1 MNDSSRPGRMDL
13 PERPASRSQ
22 AQLIE
27 RGGPQFWDELQHRL
41 AAAVDSLY
49 LQDLAGMITSF
60 GGGIRV
66 TLNRPGKVFNH
77 DYTDVTFKRSP
88 AEIRCTS
95 LNDGSYTLRFCV
107 TADNQV
113 AVTSTRRN
121 QIMNSEQACEHIMT
135 LLLKASE
142 RQ

>member
-1 MNDSSRPGRMDL
+1 MDL

-27 RGGPQFWDELQHRL
+27 RCGPQFWDELQHKL

-49 LQDLAGMITSF
+49 LHDLAGMITSF

-77 DYTDVTFKRSP
+77 DYTDVIFKRSP
-88 AEIRCTS
+88 AEIRCAS
-95 LNDGSYTLRFCV
+95 LNDGTYTLRFCV
-107 TADNQV
+107 TADNKV

-121 QIMNSEQACEHIMT
+121 QVMNPEQACEHIMT
-135 LLLKASE
+135 LLLNASG

>member
-1 MNDSSRPGRMDL
+1 MDDSSRPGRMHL
-13 PERPASRSQ
+13 PDRPASRSQ
-22 AQLIE
+22 TQLIE
-27 RGGPQFWDELQHRL
+27 RGGQQFWTELQGKL
-41 AAAVDSLY
+41 AAAVDALY

-77 DYTDVTFKRSP
+77 DYTDITFKRSP
-88 AEIRCTS
+88 SEIRCTT
-95 LNDGSYTLRFCV
+95 LNDGTYTLRFCV
-107 TADNQV
+107 TANNKV

-121 QIMNSEQACEHIMT
+121 QVMNPEEACEHIMT
-135 LLLKASE
+135 LLLNASE

>member
-27 RGGPQFWDELQHRL
+27 RGCPQFWIELQSKL
-41 AAAVDSLY
+41 AAAVDALY
-49 LQDLAGMITSF
+49 LQDLSGMITSF
-60 GGGIRV
+60 GGGVRV
-66 TLNRPGKVFNH
+66 TLNRPGKAFNH
-77 DYTDVTFKRSP
+77 DYTDITFKRSP
-88 AEIRCTS
+88 SEIRCTT
-95 LNDGSYTLRFCV
+95 LNDGTYTLRFCI
-107 TADNQV
+107 TADNQL

-121 QIMNSEQACEHIMT
+121 QVMKAEEACEHIMT